1 MTETF
6 EQQIAES
13 LHNRAS
19 SASLNGAG
27 FGDVRR
33 RARRRRQ
40 RHVAAAVVPAM
51 LGTAWLGM
59 RPAPGG
65 TSALPVGAGAPT
77 DTAAITPPVDTG
89 PSDDGAVATVPDSV
103 YSSDPVMAPASTTP
117 ALSSDQIGRF
127 VCLDASGGSPDSLR
141 ECQGRLGGGMS
152 FTAGSL
158 TDHSFVMALDPAY
171 QIDAEE
177 AAGLFGLPIEPLQA
191 PVLTGIDLAGTDAR
205 VIVVIGQF
213 NPPCTVP
220 GCADTTTSLP

>member
-6 EQQIAES
+6 DQQIAES
-13 LHNRAS
+13 LHNRAF
-19 SASLNGAG
+19 SASLGGAG

-51 LGTAWLGM
+51 LGTAWLGI

-65 TSALPVGAGAPT
+65 TSALPIGAGAPT
-77 DTAAITPPVDTG
+77 DTPAVTPPVDTG
-89 PSDDGAVATVPDSV
+89 PSDDGAVATVPDTV
-103 YSSDPVMAPASTTP
+103 YSSDPVAAPVATTP
-117 ALSSDQIGRF
+117 PFDQIGRF
-127 VCLDASGGSPDSLR
+127 VCVNASGGWPDSLKH
-141 ECQGRLGGGMS
+141 CQLSLGGGKS

-171 QIDAEE
+171 QVDAQE
-177 AAGLFGLPIEPLQA
+177 AAFLLGLPIEPLQA

-220 GCADTTTSLP
+220 NCADNTTTSP